1 MNSLARFFE
10 FDRLNT
16 DLRTEVVGGMTT
28 FVTMAY
34 IIAVNPGILAQ
45 AMGQELFGEL
55 VFATCVSAALA
66 TLVMGLAAN
75 YPFALAPGMG
85 LNAFFTFSVVL
96 GMGVRWEVAL
106 AVVLAAG
113 LLFLLL
119 SLVRLREIV
128 IHAVPASLKHATAAG
143 IGLFIGFIGLKNAGV
158 IVSSEA
164 TFVALGQLQTG
175 PVVLALIGLIA
186 TAVMMSRGFRGAI
199 LIGVIGVTVLS
210 ILTGIA
216 EAPRAFVGIPV
227 WPEHLIGTALE
238 NLHLAFDPALIA
250 VVFAFLF
257 VDLFDTMGTLVGLS
271 QRSGYLDDQGKLPR
285 ANRALMADSLGTVGG
300 ALLGTSP
307 VTTYIE
313 SASGIAAGARTG
325 LASVVVAIL
334 FLLMLFLTPLVEA
347 IPVFATAPALIVVGV
362 LMASSVTRI
371 EWDDVSDAV
380 PAFMTILVMPLTFS
394 IAHGVAAG
402 IVTYPIIKRLS
413 GKGSEVHALI
423 DGLAVVFIL
432 RYLLLGP

>member
-1 MNSLARFFE
+1 M
-10 FDRLNT
+10 
-16 DLRTEVVGGMTT
+16 
-28 FVTMAY
+28 
-34 IIAVNPGILAQ
+34 
-45 AMGQELFGEL
+45 
-55 VFATCVSAALA
+55 
-66 TLVMGLAAN
+66 
-75 YPFALAPGMG
+75 
-85 LNAFFTFSVVL
+85 
-96 GMGVRWEVAL
+96 
-106 AVVLAAG
+106 
-113 LLFLLL
+113 
-119 SLVRLREIV
+119 
-128 IHAVPASLKHATAAG
+128 
-143 IGLFIGFIGLKNAGV
+143 
-158 IVSSEA
+158 
-164 TFVALGQLQTG
+164 GQLQTG
-175 PVVLALIGLIA
+175 PVALALIGLIS
-186 TAVMMSRGFRGAI
+186 TAVMMSRGFKGAI

-210 ILTGIA
+210 MLTGVA
-216 EAPRAFVGIPV
+216 ESPRAFVGVPV

-271 QRSGYLDDQGKLPR
+271 QRSGFLDAQGKLPR

-313 SASGIAAGARTG
+313 SASGIAEGARTG
-325 LASVVVAIL
+325 FASVIVAIL

-362 LMASSVTRI
+362 LMASSITRI
-371 EWDDVSDAV
+371 QWDDVSDAV

-413 GKGSEVHALI
+413 GKEVRCI
-423 DGLAVVFIL
+423 S
-432 RYLLLGP
+432 

>member
-1 MNSLARFFE
+1 MSSIARFFE
-10 FDRLNT
+10 FDKLGTN
-16 DLRTEVVGGMTT
+16 LRTEIVGGATT

-34 IIAVNPGILAQ
+34 IVAVNPGILAV

-55 VFATCVSAALA
+55 VFATCVAAALA
-66 TLVMGLAAN
+66 TLLMGLVAN

-85 LNAFFTFSVVL
+85 INAFFTFSVVL

-106 AVVLAAG
+106 AVVLASG

-128 IHAVPASLKHATAAG
+128 INAVPASLKHATAAA

-164 TFVALGQLQTG
+164 TLVAMGPLQTG

-186 TAVMMSRGFRGAI
+186 TAVLMARGIRGAI

-210 ILTGIA
+210 MLTGISESPQA
-216 EAPRAFVGIPV
+216 LVGAPV
-227 WPEHLIGTALE
+227 WPAHLIGAALT
-238 NLHLAFDPALIA
+238 NLHLAFEPALIA
-250 VVFAFLF
+250 IIFAFLF
-257 VDLFDTMGTLVGLS
+257 VDLVDTMGTLVGVS
-271 QRSGYLDDQGKLPR
+271 QRSGFLDDDGKLPR
-285 ANRALMADSLGTVGG
+285 ANRALMADSVGTVGG

-313 SASGIAAGARTG
+313 SASGISEGARTG
-325 LASVVVAIL
+325 FANVIVAIL
-334 FLLMLFLTPLVEA
+334 FLLTLFLTPLIEA
-347 IPVFATAPALIVVGV
+347 IPLFATTPALIVVGV
-362 LMASSVTRI
+362 LMVSSVTRI
-371 EWDDVSDAV
+371 QWDDVTEAV

-402 IVTYPIIKRLS
+402 IIAYPIIKRLS
-413 GKGSEVHALI
+413 GRGNEVHILI
-423 DGLAVVFIL
+423 DALAIIFIA
-432 RYLLLGP
+432 RYLLLAP